1 MCYMCEHPA
10 HKSAIIMAKQWI
22 TELWLYVVARYP
34 EFTSYCFIKIIGQL
48 MVISKIL
55 LHAKPEEYKKKRYE
69 RKKVVSR
76 TRPTVVFVK
85 SSGWIYKANCE
96 GLESYKM
103 FEFYLTMIVSLLW
116 KRHSNLGGISTS
128 ENRTFKI
135 V

>member
-85 SSGWIYKANCE
+85 SSG
-96 GLESYKM
+96 
-103 FEFYLTMIVSLLW
+103 
-116 KRHSNLGGISTS
+116 
-128 ENRTFKI
+128 
-135 V
+135 